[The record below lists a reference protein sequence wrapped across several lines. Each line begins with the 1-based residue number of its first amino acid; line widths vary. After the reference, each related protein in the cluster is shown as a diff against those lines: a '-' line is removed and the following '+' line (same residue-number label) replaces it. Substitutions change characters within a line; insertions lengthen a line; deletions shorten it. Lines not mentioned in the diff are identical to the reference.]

1 MQPRFL
7 FALLLLLAV
16 TNLYSQVRLKDYSTK
31 VNDTCWR
38 VDYYIPSGPLAKI
51 ESYRDRKR
59 TIPHGRFAF
68 YNEQGSADSAG
79 FLANGL
85 RNGTWYYFN
94 DKGKVYLSIEYSMG
108 NMVSEKKYE
117 VESKAKKEPLK
128 EGEKE
133 SEFEGGP
140 AGWQRYLNRN
150 LRYPREA
157 IVARIQGEVRIA
169 FYVDTLGAVNDVWV
183 FKSVERSLD
192 QESARMMIESP
203 QWIPAVQDGR
213 PVKSYKIQ
221 PIRFRLQ
228 QQ

>member
-7 FALLLLLAV
+7 FTLLLLLAL
-16 TNLYSQVRLKDYSTK
+16 TNLYSQVHLKDYSTK

-38 VDYYIPSGPLAKI
+38 VDYYVPLGPLAKI
-51 ESYRDRKR
+51 ESYKDRKR

-94 DKGKVYLSIEYSMG
+94 EKGKVYLSREYSMG
-108 NMVSEKKYE
+108 NMVSEKKHE
-117 VESKAKKEPLK
+117 EKPKAKEEPIK

-133 SEFEGGP
+133 AEFEGGS

-150 LRYPREA
+150 LRYPRDA
-157 IVARIQGEVRIA
+157 IFARIQGEVRIA
-169 FYVDTLGAVNDVWV
+169 FVVAANGSVQDIWV

-192 QESARMMIESP
+192 QESVRLIEDSP
-203 QWIPAVQDGR
+203 LWTPAEKDGHR
-213 PVKSYKIQ
+213 VKSYKIQ
-221 PIRFRLQ
+221 PIRYRVQ
-228 QQ
+228 